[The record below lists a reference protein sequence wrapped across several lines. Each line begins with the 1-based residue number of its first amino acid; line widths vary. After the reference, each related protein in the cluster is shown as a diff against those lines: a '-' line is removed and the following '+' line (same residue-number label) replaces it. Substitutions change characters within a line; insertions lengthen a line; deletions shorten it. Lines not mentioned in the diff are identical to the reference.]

1 MMKAAGSSETFETL
15 YHLHCHHAHE
25 DFNIHIKT

>member
-1 MMKAAGSSETFETL
+1 MKAAGSSEIFATL
-15 YHLHCHHAHE
+15 YQSHCHHDHE